1 MKNKTYSARRQPKD
15 CWNARLLQNANY
27 SEKWEFPLFPSA
39 NTTPTDLCSFRYI
52 DPSVDSSNWIHFYG
66 FDNYLEDV
74 WENPELWA
82 NRLKQFAGIISPD
95 LSIYRDMPF
104 TQQLYN
110 TYRNR
115 VLAHWFAQQGIPV
128 IPNIRCADERT
139 YAFAFEGIERNSTV
153 CTSTSGILSNSKD
166 RQSFSCGFDV
176 MIKSLHPKTVLVYGS
191 MPCDIFAKYQDGN
204 ICFVQYDI
212 DTQKAH
218 RRGDS

>member
-82 NRLKQFAGIISPD
+82 NRLEQFAGIISPD

-115 VLAHWFAQQGIPV
+115 VLARWFAQQGIPV

-176 MIKSLHPKTVLVYGS
+176 MITTLIIS
-191 MPCDIFAKYQDGN
+191 AKP
-204 ICFVQYDI
+204 
-212 DTQKAH
+212 
-218 RRGDS
+218 